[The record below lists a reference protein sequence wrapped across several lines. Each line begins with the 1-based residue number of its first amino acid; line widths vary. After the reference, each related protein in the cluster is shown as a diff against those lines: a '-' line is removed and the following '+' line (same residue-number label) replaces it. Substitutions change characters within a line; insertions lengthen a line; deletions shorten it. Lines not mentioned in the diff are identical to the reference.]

1 MKYNLVCGI
10 IKKIAG
16 FGIWEVFRMNIGII
30 GAGKLGS
37 ALAIALSKSDFNI
50 SGVFSKSS
58 ESCQLLCEK
67 LGMVMENSFDKVIL
81 NSEIIFLSIPDNY
94 IDSMATEIAAYFKP
108 ESIKGKVFFHLSG
121 ALTSEALKPLENMGS
136 FTGSF
141 HPIQTFADRDNGWQK
156 LYNCFFGFEGCGKA
170 GEYAKTIVDKLN
182 GRLILIKKEQKTLYH
197 AAACMISNYSVTLFY
212 VMRQMLIKTGMDEEE
227 AVKAFMP
234 LLKNTVDNIE
244 RLGDINAL
252 TGPVSRGDYKVVG
265 QHLESLSNEMPEYE
279 DIYRLLGRETVK
291 IALQKGTI
299 NEDGTLELNKVLG
312 DKE

>member
-1 MKYNLVCGI
+1 MVLL
-10 IKKIAG
+10 KKIAG
-16 FGIWEVFRMNIGII
+16 FGIWEVFGMNIGII

-37 ALAIALSKSDFNI
+37 ALAIALSKSDFHI
-50 SGVFSKSS
+50 SGVFSKSR
-58 ESCQLLCEK
+58 ESCQSLCEK
-67 LGMVMENSFDKVIL
+67 IGMVMENSFDKVVL
-81 NSEIIFLSIPDNY
+81 NSEIIFLSVPDNY
-94 IDSMATEIAAYFKP
+94 IDSVAQKIAAYFKP
-108 ESIKGKVFFHLSG
+108 ELIKGKVFFHLSG
-121 ALTSEALKPLENMGS
+121 ALTSEVLKPLENMGA

-170 GEYAKTIVDKLN
+170 GEYAKTIVDRLN
-182 GRLILIKKEQKTLYH
+182 GRLILIRKEQKTLYH

-212 VMRQMLIKTGMDEEE
+212 IMRQMLIKTGMDEEE

-234 LLKNTVDNIE
+234 LLKNTVSNIE
-244 RLGDINAL
+244 RLGDIDAL
-252 TGPVSRGDYKVVG
+252 TGPVSRGDYKVVS
-265 QHLESLSNEMPEYE
+265 QHLESLSNEMPEFE

-299 NEDGTLELNKVLG
+299 NEDGALKLNKVLG